1 MEKDNNRP
9 RFNFFTM
16 FRDGFKSMTLGR
28 TLWILVLIK
37 LCIMFLILRPIFF
50 PNFLNSKFKDSE
62 SKSDYVRQELI
73 DKSEVKNEKSVEK
86 MN

>member
-1 MEKDNNRP
+1 MSESKE

-28 TLWILVLIK
+28 TLWILVIIK

-50 PNFLNSKFKDSE
+50 PNFLNSKFDNSE
-62 SKSDYVRQELI
+62 SKADYVRNELI
-73 DKSEVKNEKSVEK
+73 EKSATDE
-86 MN
+86 

>member
-28 TLWILVLIK
+28 TLWILVIIK